1 MMETGK
7 DRLYVGIWIVGI
19 ILCCIFISRGLV
31 PSQQL
36 SQPSQPSSA
45 ESTSCES
52 NLTE

>member
-31 PSQQL
+31 PSQ
-36 SQPSQPSSA
+36 PSSA